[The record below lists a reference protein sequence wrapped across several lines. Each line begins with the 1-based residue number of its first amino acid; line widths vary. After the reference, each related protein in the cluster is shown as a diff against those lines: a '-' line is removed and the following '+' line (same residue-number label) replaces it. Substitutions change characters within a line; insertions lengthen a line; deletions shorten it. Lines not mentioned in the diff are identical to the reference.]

1 MIYLKNI
8 TKEQSVYVPRQGKSI
23 DGEVRLKAKTTIGS
37 STISK
42 VVKVTEVSD
51 GYLLLSLALPIKAHS
66 GEYQYEVS
74 DYNGVI
80 SAGLLT
86 IEGESD
92 KVQFEK
98 EVIYEQYRG

>member
-8 TKEQSVYVPRQGKSI
+8 TKEQQVYVPRQGKSI
-23 DGEVRLKAKTTIGS
+23 EGEVRLKAKTTIGS
-37 STISK
+37 SRISI
-42 VVKVTEVSD
+42 VVNATEVSD
-51 GYLLLSLALPIKAHS
+51 GYLLLTFTLPMKAHS
-66 GEYQYEVS
+66 GEYQYEVT
-74 DYNGVI
+74 DETGVV

-92 KVQFEK
+92 KVQFVN